1 MVSMLDFFDFLGV
14 MAGEDVGGPMNLVNV
29 YSNSTCL
36 ATDGY
41 PCYLRQYIQA
51 KECGSRTAGVI
62 LCCNQE
68 PMEWDRFMTSG
79 DGSYLRLII

>member
-29 YSNSTCL
+29 YSNATCL

-41 PCYLRQYIQA
+41 PCYL
-51 KECGSRTAGVI
+51 
-62 LCCNQE
+62 
-68 PMEWDRFMTSG
+68 
-79 DGSYLRLII
+79 